1 MNDGACCCDK
11 LCGVVV
17 AVVCFDG
24 VPCGAFPFVS
34 AASVGLCEYVCGGGV
49 RGRDGDWFV
58 DVGVVIH
65 YYVAYLVRCF
75 VILSVSPVDVRCC
88 CGCCV
93 PSCVRPCVCTVYD
106 AFDCRF

>member
-49 RGRDGDWFV
+49 GGRDGIGSWM
-58 DVGVVIH
+58 
-65 YYVAYLVRCF
+65 LVL
-75 VILSVSPVDVRCC
+75 LSIIMLHTLSAVLLYSLYRQLM
-88 CGCCV
+88 
-93 PSCVRPCVCTVYD
+93 
-106 AFDCRF
+106 

>member
-1 MNDGACCCDK
+1 MM
-11 LCGVVV
+11 VP
-17 AVVCFDG
+17 AVVISC
-24 VPCGAFPFVS
+24 VMLLLLSCVLMAYPVAPFPLYLQPPS
-34 AASVGLCEYVCGGGV
+34 DCANMLCGGGV
-49 RGRDGDWFV
+49 GGRDGDWFV